1 MENIKSLRK
10 EIEALKEENAHL
22 KLEVQQLKSDRN
34 SVRLSHEERAAYEES
49 QIRFRTI
56 FETSQLGNKII
67 SSDLEILQVNAA
79 MAAMLGYDK
88 KEDIIGS
95 RILDYAPL
103 EFHAHWKLL
112 QNKLWD
118 HKIPAFSLETCLRKK
133 DGSIIWCQVNS
144 ILFKDQGK
152 TLGYTI
158 IEDISVQTEL
168 KNHRENFISIAS
180 HELKTPLT
188 SLQAGLQIM
197 HRIIDKD
204 TVITDKLRKLSESS
218 KRNLSKLAAL
228 VGDLLDSTKINNG
241 QLNLNISNFTI
252 SELVEKCC
260 NHIRLEGKHHI
271 TYKGNPSLKI
281 SADEQKIDQVVVN
294 LVNNAVKYAP
304 ESEEIVIEVE
314 ELGDR
319 VKISVIDFGK
329 GISKDKIP
337 FLFDSYYQV
346 NNGANNIQGL
356 GLGLYISAEIIKK
369 HNGEIG
375 VESEV
380 GKGSTFWFTLPFK
393 SAGEIQ

>member
-1 MENIKSLRK
+1 
-10 EIEALKEENAHL
+10 
-22 KLEVQQLKSDRN
+22 
-34 SVRLSHEERAAYEES
+34 
-49 QIRFRTI
+49 
-56 FETSQLGNKII
+56 
-67 SSDLEILQVNAA
+67 
-79 MAAMLGYDK
+79 
-88 KEDIIGS
+88 
-95 RILDYAPL
+95 
-103 EFHAHWKLL
+103 
-112 QNKLWD
+112 
-118 HKIPAFSLETCLRKK
+118 
-133 DGSIIWCQVNS
+133 
-144 ILFKDQGK
+144 
-152 TLGYTI
+152 LGYTI

-304 ESEEIVIEVE
+304 ESEEIVIEVQ